1 MIQIET
7 KRQETKIMDFSDLLQ
22 YKVSCHSISM
32 HMFEY
37 INNKTNTKHAGLTYA
52 LNVVW
57 TCIHNNQ
64 CKNMKSTREK
74 EHHKKS

>member
-1 MIQIET
+1 
-7 KRQETKIMDFSDLLQ
+7 MDFSDILQ
-22 YKVSCHSISM
+22 YKVSCHSINM

-57 TCIHNNQ
+57 NCIHNQ

-74 EHHKKS
+74 EHHKSHNKNIHVIYM